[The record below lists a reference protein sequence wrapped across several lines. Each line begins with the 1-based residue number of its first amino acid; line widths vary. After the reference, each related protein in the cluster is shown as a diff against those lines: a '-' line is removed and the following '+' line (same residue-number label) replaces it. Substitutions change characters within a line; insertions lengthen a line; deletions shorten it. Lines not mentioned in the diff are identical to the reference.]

1 MIYFT
6 ITELC
11 YSDTAKAKGIDNSP
25 TTEVRANLVT
35 LVNNLLDPLR
45 EAWKSPIRVTSGFR
59 CGVLNRDKSIKGS
72 PTSAH
77 LYGLAADIVPVNG
90 RIKEFKEFCA
100 NYFSDK
106 RQRFDQVILETKVKE
121 NGKSE
126 WVHIGLATKDGRKR
140 GQIMEY
146 KNNRYTYL

>member
-11 YSDTAKAKGIDNSP
+11 YSDVAKNKGIDNSP
-25 TTEVRANLVT
+25 TTDVRANLVT

-45 EAWKSPIRVTSGFR
+45 EAWKSPIKVTSGYR
-59 CGVLNRDKSIKGS
+59 CGVLNRAVGGS
-72 PTSAH
+72 STSAH
-77 LYGLAADIVPVNG
+77 LYGCAADIVPING
-90 RIKEFKEFCA
+90 KIAEFKEFCRK
-100 NYFSDK
+100 YFDV
-106 RQRFDQVILETKVKE
+106 RRHLYDQVILED

-126 WVHIGLATKDGRKR
+126 WVHIGLKTKDGRKR
-140 GQIMEY
+140 GQLMEY

>member
-11 YSDTAKAKGIDNSP
+11 YSETAKAKGIDNSP

-45 EAWKSPIRVTSGFR
+45 EAWKSPIRVTSGYR
-59 CGVLNRDKSIKGS
+59 CGVLNKAVGGS
-72 PTSAH
+72 TTSAH
-77 LYGLAADIVPVNG
+77 LYGLAVDIVPVNG
-90 RIKEFKEFCA
+90 RIKDFKEFCA
-100 NYFSDK
+100 TYFADK
-106 RQRFDQVILETKVKE
+106 KQRFDQVILETK
-121 NGKSE
+121 GARE
-126 WVHIGLATKDGRKR
+126 WVHIGLSTKDGRKR

-146 KNNRYTYL
+146 DGHQYTYL

>member
-11 YSDTAKAKGIDNSP
+11 YSETAKAKGIDNSP
-25 TTEVRANLVT
+25 TTDVRANLVT

-59 CGVLNRDKSIKGS
+59 CGLLNKAVGGS
-72 PTSAH
+72 TTSAH

-90 RIKEFKEFCA
+90 RINEFKEFCR
-100 NYFSDK
+100 NYFTDK
-106 RQRFDQVILETKVKE
+106 KQRFDQVILETK
-121 NGKSE
+121 GASE

-146 KNNRYTYL
+146 DGHKYTYL

>member
-11 YSDTAKAKGIDNSP
+11 YSDVAKSKGIDNSP

-59 CGVLNRDKSIKGS
+59 CGVLNKAVGGS
-72 PTSAH
+72 TTSAH

-90 RIKEFKEFCA
+90 RIKDFKEFCR
-100 NYFSDK
+100 NYFADK
-106 RQRFDQVILETKVKE
+106 KQRFDQVILETKGVK
-121 NGKSE
+121 E

-146 KNNRYTYL
+146 DGKKYTYL

>member
-11 YSDTAKAKGIDNSP
+11 YSDVAKSKGIDNSP

-59 CGVLNRDKSIKGS
+59 CGVLNKAVGGS
-72 PTSAH
+72 TTSAH

-90 RIKEFKEFCA
+90 RIKEFKEFCKT
-100 NYFSDK
+100 YFADK
-106 RQRFDQVILETKVKE
+106 KQRFDQVILET
-121 NGKSE
+121 NGASE
-126 WVHIGLATKDGRKR
+126 WVHIGLSTKDGRKR
-140 GQIMEY
+140 GQIMSY
-146 KNNRYTYL
+146 DGIRYTYL

>member
-11 YSDTAKAKGIDNSP
+11 YSDVAKSKGIDNSP

-77 LYGLAADIVPVNG
+77 LYGLAADIAPVNG
-90 RIKEFKEFCA
+90 RIKEFKEFCKD
-100 NYFSDK
+100 YFADK
-106 RQRFDQVILETKVKE
+106 RQRFDQVILETRE
-121 NGKSE
+121 GRE

-140 GQIMEY
+140 GQIMSY
-146 KNNRYTYL
+146 DGHQYTYL

>member
-11 YSDTAKAKGIDNSP
+11 YSETAKEKGIDNSP

-59 CGVLNRDKSIKGS
+59 CGVLNKAVGGS
-72 PTSAH
+72 TTSAH
-77 LYGLAADIVPVNG
+77 LYGLAGDIVPVNG
-90 RIKEFKEFCA
+90 RIKEFKEFFTA
-100 NYFSDK
+100 
-106 RQRFDQVILETKVKE
+106 
-121 NGKSE
+121 
-126 WVHIGLATKDGRKR
+126 
-140 GQIMEY
+140 
-146 KNNRYTYL
+146 

>member
-11 YSDTAKAKGIDNSP
+11 YSETAKAKGIDNSP
-25 TTEVRANLVT
+25 TTDVRANLVT

-45 EAWKSPIRVTSGFR
+45 ESWKSPIRVTSGYR
-59 CGVLNRDKSIKGS
+59 CGVLNRAVGGS
-72 PTSAH
+72 TTSAH

-90 RIKEFKEFCA
+90 RIKEFKEFCKD
-100 NYFSDK
+100 YFADK
-106 RQRFDQVILETKVKE
+106 RQRFDQVILETK
-121 NGKSE
+121 NGKE

-146 KNNRYTYL
+146 DGHKYTYL

>member
-25 TTEVRANLVT
+25 TTDVRANLVT

-45 EAWKSPIRVTSGFR
+45 EAWRSPIKVTSGYR
-59 CGVLNRDKSIKGS
+59 CGVLNKAVGGS
-72 PTSAH
+72 TTSAH

-90 RIKEFKEFCA
+90 RIKEFKEFCR
-100 NYFSDK
+100 NYFTNK
-106 RQRFDQVILETKVKE
+106 RQRFDQVILET
-121 NGKSE
+121 NGARE

-140 GQIMEY
+140 GQIMAY
-146 KNNRYTYL
+146 DGIRYTYL

>member
-11 YSDTAKAKGIDNSP
+11 YSDVAKNKGIDNSP
-25 TTEVRANLVT
+25 TTDVRANLVT

-45 EAWKSPIRVTSGFR
+45 EAWKSPIKVTSGYR
-59 CGVLNRDKSIKGS
+59 CGVINRAVGGS
-72 PTSAH
+72 STSAH
-77 LYGLAADIVPVNG
+77 LYGCAADIVPLNG
-90 RIKEFKEFCA
+90 KIAEFKEFCRK
-100 NYFSDK
+100 YFDV
-106 RQRFDQVILETKVKE
+106 RRHLYDQVILED

-126 WVHIGLATKDGRKR
+126 WVHIGLKTKDGRKR
-140 GQIMEY
+140 GQLMEF

>member
-11 YSDTAKAKGIDNSP
+11 YSETAKAKGIDNSP

-45 EAWKSPIRVTSGFR
+45 EAWRSPIRVTSGFR
-59 CGVLNRDKSIKGS
+59 CGVLNKAVGGS
-72 PTSAH
+72 NTSAH

-90 RIKEFKEFCA
+90 RIKEFKEFCKT
-100 NYFSDK
+100 YFADK
-106 RQRFDQVILETKVKE
+106 KQRFDQVILET
-121 NGKSE
+121 NGARE
-126 WVHIGLATKDGRKR
+126 WVHIGLKTKDGRKR
-140 GQIMEY
+140 GQLMEF

>member
-11 YSDTAKAKGIDNSP
+11 YSDVAKSKGIDNSP

-59 CGVLNRDKSIKGS
+59 CGVLNKAVGGS
-72 PTSAH
+72 TTSAH

-90 RIKEFKEFCA
+90 RIKEFKEFCK
-100 NYFSDK
+100 NYFADK
-106 RQRFDQVILETKVKE
+106 KQRFDQVILETK
-121 NGKSE
+121 GTSE